1 MKTITNDLQ
10 RMTLVREISSMALPF
25 RVEIHEAGRS
35 LEANAL
41 SHVWYGE
48 IGKRDPEY
56 NTVQARRF
64 CKLHF
69 GVPILRGQSDKF
81 RAAWDGMIKA
91 RLTYP
96 EKLELMDWWPV
107 TSLMDRSQMREY
119 LTAMQD
125 HWQQRGVML
134 TGLDRGHAEYPEA
147 AA

>member
-10 RMTLVREISSMALPF
+10 RMTLVREISSMPLPF

-35 LEANAL
+35 LEANAI
-41 SHVWYGE
+41 SHCWYAE
-48 IGKRDPEY
+48 IGKRDPEFD
-56 NTVQARRF
+56 TVSARRF

-69 GVPILRGQSDKF
+69 GVPILRGQSQKF
-81 RAAWDGMIKA
+81 RAAWDTMIKT

-119 LTAMQD
+119 LTAMQE
-125 HWQQRGVML
+125 HWHHRGVLL
-134 TGLDRGHAEYPEA
+134 TGLDRGHEQYPEA